1 MLSSLLVRFR
11 CLWTDQL
18 IRPCWFLVC
27 FLGVFV
33 CFVWFWVF
41 VVFFVLHGDS
51 SMEYVSIQFSSLLY
65 AHCRYDWCCHC
76 INSVNLHN
84 AIVFRLDKRP
94 DESHLA
100 LDGKKNGTKC
110 MWQARH
116 PPFPR
121 NKKCRCCKESLFYFL
136 NHCLEGCAQIW
147 ELADKVPV

>member
-41 VVFFVLHGDS
+41 CCFFVLHGDS

-65 AHCRYDWCCHC
+65 AHCHYDWCCHC

-84 AIVFRLDKRP
+84 AIVFRLDKQP
-94 DESHLA
+94 DEAIWRWTEKMAQSACDRHGIPLSPETKSA
-100 LDGKKNGTKC
+100 DAAKNHYLFS
-110 MWQARH
+110 Q
-116 PPFPR
+116 
-121 NKKCRCCKESLFYFL
+121 SLFGEVCPNL
-136 NHCLEGCAQIW
+136 RIGG
-147 ELADKVPV
+147 